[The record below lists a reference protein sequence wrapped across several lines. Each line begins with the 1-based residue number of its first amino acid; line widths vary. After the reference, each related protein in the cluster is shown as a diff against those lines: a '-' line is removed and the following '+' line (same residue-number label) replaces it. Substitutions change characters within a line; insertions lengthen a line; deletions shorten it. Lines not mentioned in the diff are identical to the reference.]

1 MLVKDLWKI
10 TVGMTVIMHNNTTKT
25 SFDFDVAKNSNLW
38 IIEKKYLELLK
49 DLKELKVLDIY
60 CDCGI
65 CVEVDFDINFYN
77 KYKEY
82 FN

>member
-1 MLVKDLWKI
+1 MLVKDLLEI
-10 TVGMTVIMHNNTTKT
+10 TTGIAVIMHNNTTKT

-38 IIEKKYLELLK
+38 IIERKYLELLT
-49 DLKELKVLDIY
+49 DLKELKVIDIY
-60 CDCGI
+60 SDCGI
-65 CVEVDFDINFYN
+65 CVEVNFDNNFYD

>member
-1 MLVKDLWKI
+1 
-10 TVGMTVIMHNNTTKT
+10 MHNNTTKT

-38 IIEKKYLELLK
+38 ITEKEYRKLPT
-49 DLKELKVLDIY
+49 DLKELKVIDIY
-60 CDCGI
+60 SDCGI
-65 CVEVDFDINFYN
+65 CVEVNFDINFYN

>member
-10 TVGMTVIMHNNTTKT
+10 TVGITVIMHNNTTKT
-25 SFDFDVAKNSNLW
+25 SFDFDVDKNSNLW
-38 IIEKKYLELLK
+38 IIEKKYLELLI
-49 DLKELKVLDIY
+49 DLKELKVSDIY
-60 CDCGI
+60 SDCGI
-65 CVEVDFDINFYN
+65 CIEVNFDNNFYN

>member
-1 MLVKDLWKI
+1 MLVKDLLEI
-10 TVGMTVIMHNNTTKT
+10 TTGIAVIMNNNTTKT

-49 DLKELKVLDIY
+49 DLKELKVIDIY
-60 CDCGI
+60 SDCGI
-65 CVEVDFDINFYN
+65 CVEVNFDNNFYD

>member
-1 MLVKDLWKI
+1 MLVKDLLEI
-10 TVGMTVIMHNNTTKT
+10 TTGIAVIMHNKDTKT

-38 IIEKKYLELLK
+38 ITEKEYRELLK